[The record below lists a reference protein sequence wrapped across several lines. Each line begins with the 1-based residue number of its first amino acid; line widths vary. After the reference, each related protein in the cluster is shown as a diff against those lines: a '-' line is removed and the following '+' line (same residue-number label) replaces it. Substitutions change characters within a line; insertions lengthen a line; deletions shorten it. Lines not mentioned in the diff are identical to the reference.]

1 MLILTSI
8 TREIIMNHIL
18 IVLGFALFLTGC
30 STKEDYVLFNKAAIG
45 NEDVNK
51 SVTKLNK
58 QKKFEYKILP
68 HDRVSITM
76 YNHPELGTST
86 VQSQREDTRGI
97 LVNSNGYVRLPLI
110 KSIHIAGLTQ
120 TAAQKKI
127 EKAYSKFLEDA
138 EVSLEVLNKRAFILG
153 EIKSPGQIP
162 LFNERL
168 TLFQLLATAGGLTN
182 EANRKSILV
191 MRNINNKLYTKRV
204 DLTGKHSLIHANMM
218 VYPNDVIYV
227 VPNDMK
233 AFNTGINEISP
244 AFSLVGT
251 VLQPFVNIKFLS
263 E

>member
-1 MLILTSI
+1 
-8 TREIIMNHIL
+8 MNRIL
-18 IVLGFALFLTGC
+18 IFLGFTLLFTGC
-30 STKEDYVLFNKAAIG
+30 STKEDYVLFNKTAIG
-45 NEDVNK
+45 NNDVSK
-51 SVTKLNK
+51 SITPLNK
-58 QKKFEYKILP
+58 IKRFEYKIQP

-97 LVNSNGYVRLPLI
+97 LVNSRGYVRLPLI

-127 EKAYSKFLEDA
+127 ESAYSKFLEDA

-153 EIKSPGQIP
+153 EVKTPGQIP

-168 TLFQLLATAGGLTN
+168 TLFQLLATAGGLTD
-182 EANRKSILV
+182 EANRKSILI

-233 AFNTGINEISP
+233 VFNTGVNEFSP
-244 AFSLVGT
+244 VFRLVGT
-251 VLQPFVNIKFLS
+251 VLQPFVNIKLLS
-263 E
+263 DR